1 MSLVSIYGP
10 PTPPVRDPAR
20 RASARGT
27 RVFLAILVISALT
40 SVAVIALL
48 QFQKHGSERLE
59 VDRAETIR
67 LDDEARHEALRL
79 QTAELMPAIPSP
91 PKLEI
96 PPPVRLQTA
105 EPLPPLEAGRRQV
118 AEPLSAPVE
127 VERRSPS
134 TAEPARLQTAEIL
147 R

>member
-10 PTPPVRDPAR
+10 PTPPVRDHAR
-20 RASARGT
+20 RASAHAT
-27 RVFLAILVISALT
+27 RVFLALIVIVTLT
-40 SVAVIALL
+40 IVGVMALL
-48 QFQKHGSERLE
+48 EFGKHGSEHLAVE
-59 VDRAETIR
+59 RAETIR
-67 LDDEARHEALRL
+67 LDAEARQQAMRL

-91 PKLEI
+91 PDLEL

-105 EPLPPLEAGRRQV
+105 EPLPPRAVGHRQV
-118 AEPLSAPVE
+118 AESLSAPVE
-127 VERRSPS
+127 VERKSPP